1 MFKAQTKP
9 KPIEA
14 PIESLFETLTQTE
27 AKTVNTFYQEKY
39 PNEEKRFK
47 AVTKKI
53 QQIEKGKLKEEKDEI
68 KKSKK
73 SDNSDEVNEQ
83 GEDFGT
89 K

>member
-1 MFKAQTKP
+1 MKK
-9 KPIEA
+9 
-14 PIESLFETLTQTE
+14 SDL
-27 AKTVNTFYQEKY
+27 
-39 PNEEKRFK
+39 K